1 MTARESICPVLSND
15 SVYPG
20 LYRIVLGWSP
30 THAPSPGQFILIKPY
45 DCHDPLLPRP
55 FTIYKMYKDAVEIL
69 YKVVGKGTQLLSS
82 LREGQRVRVIGP
94 LGQGFRI
101 LPDTRH
107 AILVAGGIGIAS
119 ICRLCTTM
127 QGLEVSL
134 FYGARTKDSLVG
146 IEELQRIPGL
156 VMHLSTD
163 DGSIGFK
170 GTVMQLLRSH
180 LKVLRPGASC
190 IYACGP
196 LAMLKQVSSYAQK
209 KGISCQV
216 SLESNMAC
224 GVGACLGCAVTCKQ
238 KGNKKDWEYK
248 LCCKDGPVFDT
259 RDLIW

>member
-1 MTARESICPVLSND
+1 MCIRD
-15 SVYPG
+15 
-20 LYRIVLGWSP
+20 R
-30 THAPSPGQFILIKPY
+30 QFILIKPL